1 MDRAE
6 SVVELEEIRAELAR
20 LADRLLDLGMGILR
34 EAVARGETS
43 RPELER
49 KVSRARTQV
58 ARAVAL
64 LDAEGRSEE

>member
-1 MDRAE
+1 VDRAE

-34 EAVARGETS
+34 ETVARGETS